1 MHFTQNLVCGDH
13 DRMKVF
19 SHGIPQV
26 YQLTCWCLYKH
37 SNRTT
42 TNRKQCPDA
51 EFQCQQPN
59 IVETPVLELLTVSYE
74 VLTLDL
80 PLKYSQACVDK
91 PSIAKYWVIAPEWRH
106 AVYSYKCKQQVCNLR
121 YWLLAPSPYSIHTC
135 LSRHG
140 RTSYFKLRSS

>member
-1 MHFTQNLVCGDH
+1 MQNLVCGDH
-13 DRMKVF
+13 NRMKIF

-26 YQLTCWCLYKH
+26 YQLACWCLYKH
-37 SNRTT
+37 SNDQMQSFSASNPILWKT
-42 TNRKQCPDA
+42 
-51 EFQCQQPN
+51 
-59 IVETPVLELLTVSYE
+59 TPVLQLLTVSYE
-74 VLTLDL
+74 ILTLDL

-91 PSIAKYWVIAPEWRH
+91 PSIAKYWVIAPKLRH

-135 LSRHG
+135 LSRRE